1 MGSVL
6 IPTLIQVALG
16 ASLAIAFRRRPEWRQ
31 VRAVRLGTLVA
42 ILCSLVVYSAAL
54 LGAGG
59 TLGSALSCLLLVLIA
74 YLPTVCHLITH
85 EAAVILPEEV
95 DREAEVVWTW
105 RVRRRLLFGNEG
117 RRRRLWRQKR
127 DRLEGLPTDP
137 VLRLELL
144 ELSMGLGE
152 YGEALFHAHA
162 LDEFLP
168 RGETHAFVL
177 LRAAQILAEKQQRLA
192 AAQPVLHRLIRLYPV
207 SVHRDEADRLIRLFE
222 QAPGI

>member
-1 MGSVL
+1 M
-6 IPTLIQVALG
+6 
-16 ASLAIAFRRRPEWRQ
+16 
-31 VRAVRLGTLVA
+31 
-42 ILCSLVVYSAAL
+42 
-54 LGAGG
+54 
-59 TLGSALSCLLLVLIA
+59 
-74 YLPTVCHLITH
+74 
-85 EAAVILPEEV
+85 
-95 DREAEVVWTW
+95 
-105 RVRRRLLFGNEG
+105 
-117 RRRRLWRQKR
+117 
-127 DRLEGLPTDP
+127 
-137 VLRLELL
+137 LRLELL